1 MIFPNKL
8 KKGDK
13 IAIIAPSSPVTKIE
27 ADSCKKLVE
36 DMGYEVKMG
45 RCTYESI
52 HGYSAGTGESRA
64 ADINEMFA
72 DNDVK
77 AIWCIRGGDTSSHIM
92 DKLDLEIIKNHPKIF
107 VGYSD
112 VTNLNIYFNQKCGF
126 VTFHGPMV
134 KSNMLNAYDQ
144 FTKTSF
150 EKALNM
156 QSELILRN
164 PVGEDFKVMIGG
176 NAEGTIIGGNLS
188 LIVSTIGTPYEI
200 DTKGKILFIEDVD
213 ENVRRLDRMMYQLK
227 NSNKLEEAAGII
239 FGDFADCINEQD
251 ETYTVVEMLK
261 DVLAEYKKPVMYNIK
276 SGHCFPMSTIPLGSN
291 CVMNTDLKVIK
302 FSINK
307 TDKTQGRE
315 FYL

>member
-8 KKGDK
+8 KKGDTV
-13 IAIIAPSSPVTKIE
+13 AIIAPSSPVTNSE

-36 DMGYEVKMG
+36 DMGYKVKMG

-64 ADINEMFA
+64 DDINEMFA
-72 DNDVK
+72 DKEVK
-77 AIWCIRGGDTSSHIM
+77 AIWCIRGGDTSSHTM
-92 DKLDLEIIKNHPKIF
+92 DKLDFEMIRNNPKIF

-144 FTKTSF
+144 FTKSSF

-156 QSELILRN
+156 QSELILKN
-164 PVGEDFKVMIGG
+164 PVGEDFKVMIDG
-176 NAEGTIIGGNLS
+176 NAEGPIIGGNLS
-188 LIVSTIGTPYEI
+188 LIVSMIGTPYEV

-227 NSNKLEEAAGII
+227 YSNKLEEAAGII

-261 DVLAEYKKPVMYNIK
+261 DVLADYKKPVMYNIK

-291 CVMNTDLKVIK
+291 CVMSAGLKMIK
-302 FSINK
+302 FSI
-307 TDKTQGRE
+307 
-315 FYL
+315 